1 VKKAVLRAYITLCRA
16 TLRVEN
22 KDNPMIKRTYR
33 VLLIVIM
40 SGMMAACCC
49 VYTSSGTLL
58 MDTTAGSSDT
68 DAAVPSAS
76 R

>member
-1 VKKAVLRAYITLCRA
+1 MKKAVLRAYTALYRA
-16 TLRVEN
+16 TLRVE
-22 KDNPMIKRTYR
+22 KDRPMIKRTYR
-33 VLLIVIM
+33 LLLIVIM

-58 MDTTAGSSDT
+58 MDPTAGALDT

>member
-1 VKKAVLRAYITLCRA
+1 MRLHGPISRNPARGEK
-16 TLRVEN
+16 EN
-22 KDNPMIKRTYR
+22 SMIKRTYR
-33 VLLIVIM
+33 LLLIVIM

-58 MDTTAGSSDT
+58 MDPTAGALDT